1 VRASCVL
8 NSCCCQQERRARL
21 KAEQELER
29 LKAEAEE
36 RMKIVATLNEPE
48 QSKPESAVAAKKPAS
63 DIVQEMIE
71 SQPEEVIHA
80 HDAEASVPLDQDAEE
95 LSANAENAAESP
107 IVSPNEDVS
116 VMPVSSMDM
125 ETKQELM
132 SMIAE
137 MEQGSIPMTEAPPT
151 NVNSE
156 NEVLNDSV
164 DIVEQMRSVWA
175 LDDEDDVEDQPLKYA
190 ATSDEESDYDNF
202 QGAERSAEF
211 VQDDD
216 GNDSDHSDEHSY
228 LPGSLHSSPE
238 RSATTMPVP
247 ENFPAMTMPQGLLQP
262 PLQVDNDPTSS
273 AAGVPLLSKNDHDI
287 PSMYMPHRQT
297 SAAQILDTAEP
308 ASVQAEE
315 AEEAAGAKTDFPKK
329 PSLFDDEE
337 GEANIHHV
345 AKVTF
350 DGNPAKG
357 QLSFTSGTEVLAHSN
372 QRGEWWLGRC
382 GGRTGWFPASAVV
395 PASEYLQSLGPA
407 LGVHKSDEESID
419 DVDLE
424 FPKLSQEELQE
435 TYDLIR
441 SPSGED
447 ESPKRPARDS
457 SNTKP
462 GLIGD
467 SDTAEPQSEPFVNGQ
482 NNIRSAYD
490 SMLDEYDS
498 MLAPAATEHSTVKDD
513 HLPTAQTKQSELNT
527 TTSLGEKKPKR
538 IWRSAN
544 DPNTGLTYYYNV
556 KTREVS

>member
-1 VRASCVL
+1 
-8 NSCCCQQERRARL
+8 
-21 KAEQELER
+21 LER

-36 RMKIVATLNEPE
+36 RIKIVATLNEPE
-48 QSKPESAVAAKKPAS
+48 QSKPESAMAAAAAAAAAAKEPAN

-71 SQPEEVIHA
+71 SHPEEIIHT
-80 HDAEASVPLDQDAEE
+80 HEAEASVPLDQDVEE

-116 VMPVSSMDM
+116 LMPVSSMDM

-175 LDDEDDVEDQPLKYA
+175 LDDDDDEEDQPLKYA
-190 ATSDEESDYDNF
+190 ATSDDESDYENV
-202 QGAERSAEF
+202 QAERSAEF

-216 GNDSDHSDEHSY
+216 GNDSDHSDEQSY

-238 RSATTMPVP
+238 RSATAMPMP

-262 PLQVDNDPTSS
+262 PLPVGNDPTSS
-273 AAGVPLLSKNDHDI
+273 TGVPLLSKNDHDI

-315 AEEAAGAKTDFPKK
+315 AEEAAGVKTDFPKK

-395 PASEYLQSLGPA
+395 PASEYLQSLGPNQMKNQ
-407 LGVHKSDEESID
+407 LM
-419 DVDLE
+419 
-424 FPKLSQEELQE
+424 
-435 TYDLIR
+435 T
-441 SPSGED
+441 
-447 ESPKRPARDS
+447 
-457 SNTKP
+457 
-462 GLIGD
+462 
-467 SDTAEPQSEPFVNGQ
+467 
-482 NNIRSAYD
+482 
-490 SMLDEYDS
+490 
-498 MLAPAATEHSTVKDD
+498 
-513 HLPTAQTKQSELNT
+513 
-527 TTSLGEKKPKR
+527 
-538 IWRSAN
+538 
-544 DPNTGLTYYYNV
+544 
-556 KTREVS
+556 